1 MTKEEY
7 LKLDATAMAELVQK
21 KEVEHYELLEVAIGL
36 AEAVNPALNAIIHPM
51 YELGREMAE
60 QIDNEAPF
68 AGVPFLI
75 KDLAIHIA
83 GTPLSDGSAGYRK
96 RISELDSY
104 SAQRYREAGLLFM
117 GKTNTPEF
125 GFTPWTEPSAFGPT
139 RNPWNTER
147 TPGGS
152 SGGSG
157 AAVAAGIVPMAT
169 ASDGGGSIRI
179 PASCCG
185 LFGLKPSRGRIS
197 LGPQAGESWSGATM
211 EHCVSWS
218 VRDSARLLD
227 ATQGDSPGEG
237 RPIRPPERPYA
248 EEIKE
253 DPQPLRVGFTVQHP
267 LGQTVDQAC
276 VDAVQHTAQLL
287 ESLGHHVEEA
297 KPPYERKYLTES
309 FITMVGGE
317 AAATLDELGEYL
329 GRPVRPSDVEPAT
342 FATAL
347 LGRTMRAV
355 DYAKVGRQ
363 WNELSRR
370 MGAFH
375 QTYDLLLTPTVA
387 RRPFLIGAMDDP
399 QEERL
404 IRFVNRFRLG
414 KLVYR
419 ERIKIAEKTF
429 GYIPFTPFANMTGQ
443 PSMSVPLH
451 QSEDGL
457 PVGSM
462 FTAPIGR
469 EDILFRLAGQLER
482 AQPWT
487 RPLDKH
493 L

>member
-1 MTKEEY
+1 M
-7 LKLDATAMAELVQK
+7 KLDATAMAELVRD
-21 KEVEHYELLEVAIGL
+21 KEIEHFELLETAIEI
-36 AEAVNPALNAIIHPM
+36 AEEVNPAINAIIHPM
-51 YELGREMAE
+51 YDLAREMSE
-60 QIDNEAPF
+60 QIDLSAPF

-83 GTPLSDGSAGYRK
+83 DTTLSDGSAGYRG
-96 RISELDSY
+96 RISDSD
-104 SAQRYREAGLLFM
+104 SSVTQRYREAGLLFM

-125 GFTPWTEPSAFGPT
+125 GFTPWTEPRAFGPT

-152 SGGSG
+152 SGGSA

-197 LGPQAGESWSGATM
+197 LGPHAGESWNGATM
-211 EHCVSWS
+211 EHCVSRS

-237 RPIRPPERPYA
+237 RAMRLPERPYV
-248 EEIKE
+248 EEIEE
-253 DPQPLRVGFTVQHP
+253 DPQPLRIGFWTQHP
-267 LGQTVDQAC
+267 LGQKVDTAC
-276 VDAVQHTAQLL
+276 VAAIQHTAQLL

-297 KPPYERKYLTES
+297 APPYEGKYLTES
-309 FITMVGGE
+309 FITMVGAE
-317 AAATLDELGEYL
+317 AAATLDELAEYL
-329 GRPVRPSDVEPAT
+329 GRPVRPADVEPAT

-355 DYAKVGRQ
+355 DYAKVARQ
-363 WNELSRR
+363 WNELCRR

-375 QTYDLLLTPTVA
+375 QTYDVLLTPVA
-387 RRPFLIGAMDDP
+387 SSRPFIIGAMDDP
-399 QEERL
+399 GEERL
-404 IRFVNRFRLG
+404 IKFVNFFRLG

-443 PSMSVPLH
+443 PSMSVPLY
-451 QSEDGL
+451 QSEDNL

-487 RPLDKH
+487 RPFDKY

>member
-1 MTKEEY
+1 MNQEEY
-7 LKLDATAMAELVQK
+7 TGYDATALAELVRQ
-21 KEVEHYELLEVAIGL
+21 KEVKPTELVEAAIAC
-36 AEAVNPALNAIIHPM
+36 AETVNPAINAIIHPL
-51 YELGREMAE
+51 YDLAHIMA
-60 QIDNEAPF
+60 DTVKADAPF
-68 AGVPFLI
+68 SGVPFLV

-83 GTPLSDGSAGYRK
+83 GTPLSDGSAGYHSR
-96 RISELDSY
+96 RSDVDSF
-104 SAQRYREAGLLFM
+104 SALRYRESGLLFM

-125 GFTPWTEPSAFGPT
+125 GFTPWTEPRAFGPS
-139 RNPWNTER
+139 RNPWNTQH

-152 SGGSG
+152 SGGSA

-197 LGPQAGESWSGATM
+197 LGPHAGESWNGAVM
-211 EHCVSWS
+211 EHCVSFS

-227 ATQGDSPGEG
+227 ATHGDAPGEG
-237 RPIRPPERPYA
+237 RTIRPPERAYA
-248 EEIKE
+248 EEVKE
-253 DPQPLRVGFTVQHP
+253 DPRPLRIGFSVQHP
-267 LGQTVDQAC
+267 LGQEMDAAC
-276 VDAVQHTAQLL
+276 VEAVQHTAKLL
-287 ESLGHHVEEA
+287 ESLGHQVEETI
-297 KPPYERKYLTES
+297 PPYERKYLTES

-317 AAATLDELGEYL
+317 AAATLDELAEYL

-347 LGRTMRAV
+347 LGRTMRAA

-363 WNELSRR
+363 WNELCRR
-370 MGAFH
+370 MGTFH
-375 QTYDLLLTPTVA
+375 QSHDLLLTPVA
-387 RRPFLIGAMDDP
+387 ASRPFVIGAMDDP

-404 IRFVNRFRLG
+404 IKFVNRFRLG

-443 PSMSVPLH
+443 PSMSVPLY
-451 QSEDGL
+451 QSDDGL

-469 EDILFRLAGQLER
+469 EDVLFRLAGQLER

-487 RPLDKH
+487 RPLDRFI
-493 L
+493 